1 MDAVIPTYLS
11 HSYRPEDREINQ
23 HFWDSF
29 WDAGFAFTVD
39 PKSPE
44 HLSIPHLELMMQRSA
59 CFVAL
64 VPHRPEQERYRT
76 SPYIVFEHNMAVRA
90 RKPLLVVAESQVAGH
105 FFDQNRLSVFRQGDP
120 TTAPNLLHR
129 IQELKEQS
137 TPGAQSTDHV
147 LGSVGVV
154 LPAGQM
160 YDRAGLAIH
169 DVLDAAGYKVE
180 RFHYTPGRAPDFS
193 QVDRHDFFVIDIH
206 AQDMLSGLYYRF
218 VPTIR
223 LGHHDGSVPLALL
236 PAMFRDD
243 ALERAGGSRQN
254 VMWWSHETELV
265 AQLQVVVDKMQRPRR
280 QFRTHDEGAKY
291 FHSLGRALQ
300 GPVFISNANEQ
311 NDFARSLSRALDLN
325 NIAFFHYRYKNS
337 IPMGT
342 VWEGQ
347 LLERV
352 RASRL
357 FVPLL
362 TADYWR
368 SDLCR
373 QEFRLAQQLERENS
387 LRIYKYF
394 LEDGAEMEGQTERL
408 QGGDLV
414 GRPLEEQL
422 RRIVGDIDRF
432 LTLGERVG

>member
-1 MDAVIPTYLS
+1 MGVLIPTYLS

-23 HFWDSF
+23 HFWDCF
-29 WDAGFAFTVD
+29 WEAGFAFTVD

-64 VPHRPEQERYRT
+64 VPHRAEQERYRT

-105 FFDQNRLSVFRQGDP
+105 FFDPHRLAVFGQGDP
-120 TTAPNLLHR
+120 TTAPNLLQLIR
-129 IQELKEQS
+129 ELREQS
-137 TPGAQSTDHV
+137 THNAQSTDHV

-154 LPAGQM
+154 LPPGRL
-160 YDRAGLAIH
+160 YDRAGAAIH
-169 DVLDAAGYKVE
+169 DVLDGAGYKVE
-180 RFHYTPGRAPDFS
+180 RFRYDPASAPDFS
-193 QVDRHDFFVIDIH
+193 EVDRHDFFVIDIR

-223 LGHHDGSVPLALL
+223 LGHHSGAVPAGPL
-236 PAMFRDD
+236 PGMFRDD

-254 VMWWSHETELV
+254 VMWWSDETELV
-265 AQLQVVVDKMQRPRR
+265 SQLQLVVDKMQRPRR
-280 QFRTHDEGAKY
+280 QFRSHEEGVKY

-300 GPVFISNANEQ
+300 GPVFISNSNEQ

-357 FVPLL
+357 FVPLI

-368 SDLCR
+368 SDTCR
-373 QEFRLAQQLERENS
+373 QEFRLAQHLERQKR

-394 LEDGAEMEGQTERL
+394 LEDSADVPGMTERL

-414 GRPLEEQL
+414 GMPLEEQL

-432 LTLGERVG
+432 LTLGEKVC

>member
-1 MDAVIPTYLS
+1 LGVEIPTYLS

-23 HFWDSF
+23 HFWECF
-29 WDAGFAFTVD
+29 WEAGFAFTVD

-64 VPHRPEQERYRT
+64 VPHRAEQERYRT

-105 FFDQNRLSVFRQGDP
+105 FFDPQRLAVFRQGDP
-120 TTAPNLLHR
+120 TSAPNLLQQIR
-129 IQELKEQS
+129 ELREQS
-137 TPGAQSTDHV
+137 TRNVHSTAQV

-154 LPAGQM
+154 LPPGRV
-160 YDRAGLAIH
+160 YDRASAAIH
-169 DVLDAAGYKVE
+169 DVLDAAGYEVG
-180 RFHYTPGRAPDFS
+180 RFRYEPDRAPDFS
-193 QVDRHDFFVIDIH
+193 EVDRHDFFVIDIR
-206 AQDMLSGLYYRF
+206 AQDMPAGLYYRF

-223 LGHHDGSVPLALL
+223 LGHHTDTVRAGSL
-236 PAMFRDD
+236 PGMFRDD

-254 VMWWSHETELV
+254 VMWWSDEAELV
-265 AQLQVVVDKMQRPRR
+265 AQLQLVVDKMQRPRR
-280 QFRTHDEGAKY
+280 QFRSHEEGVRY

-300 GPVFISNANEQ
+300 GPVFISNSNEQ
-311 NDFARSLSRALDLN
+311 NDFARLLSRTLDLN

-342 VWEGQ
+342 LWEGQ

-357 FVPLL
+357 FVPLI

-368 SDLCR
+368 SDTCR
-373 QEFRLAQQLERENS
+373 QEFRLAQQLERQER
-387 LRIYKYF
+387 LRLYKYF
-394 LEDGAEMEGQTERL
+394 LDDAGDVPGVIEPL
-408 QGGDLV
+408 QGAVLTGMPV
-414 GRPLEEQL
+414 EEQL

-432 LTLGERVG
+432 LTVGEKAS